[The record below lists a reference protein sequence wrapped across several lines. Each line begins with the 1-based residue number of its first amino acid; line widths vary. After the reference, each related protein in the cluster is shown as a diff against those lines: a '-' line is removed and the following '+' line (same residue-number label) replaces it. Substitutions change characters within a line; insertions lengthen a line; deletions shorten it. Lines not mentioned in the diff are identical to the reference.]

1 MPVIRPKKKRT
12 RSRFFF
18 GWDGSFAT
26 PDTLECNSRVSPKA
40 IPKWCFFD
48 PQVGRGPTESRGQ
61 SLATIAAFC
70 VFYGLIHRSL
80 LEHIRMITKRDSIR
94 SAHGWGEFGS
104 RLQFRKESLSRRPAF
119 EGYRPLSD
127 E

>member
-80 LEHIRMITKRDSIR
+80 LEHIRMITKRILSAVLRLGRIR
-94 SAHGWGEFGS
+94 EQIAISEGI
-104 RLQFRKESLSRRPAF
+104 LSRGRH
-119 EGYRPLSD
+119 
-127 E
+127 